1 MLRSKSILPESKFE
15 VAFATQD
22 VNSCKEIKALM
33 SQVQTLEVDAVF
45 GKKHVAYQIE
55 KEQQYLLMT
64 RESKSLTLIPYP
76 TFRLSFS
83 SQPDQCVVLVT
94 GTLSVVWK
102 AFMYSIYLLLL
113 VASVYEWMHAPTGIS
128 KFILIGKIIASFG
141 ILQLLL
147 FGYHFSEVKNVKQW
161 LMRQHGAV
169 CKN

>member
-22 VNSCKEIKALM
+22 AYSCNEIKAQM
-33 SQVQTLEVDAVF
+33 IQVQTPEVDAVF

-55 KEQQYLLMT
+55 KDQQSLLLT

-76 TFRLSFS
+76 TFHMSFS
-83 SQPDQCVVLVT
+83 SQPGRCIVQVT
-94 GTLSVVWK
+94 CSLTLVWK
-102 AFMYSIYLLLL
+102 AFVYSIYLLLL
-113 VASVYEWMHAPTGIS
+113 VASVYEWLHAPTGIT
-128 KFILIGKIIASFG
+128 KFILIGKIIASIG
-141 ILQLLL
+141 IIQLLV

-161 LMRQHGAV
+161 LLRQHGAV